1 MTTSDAT
8 QRKEFLSTLIRARHR
23 RPSFVGALWASRMA
37 LLQWVAVIAV
47 SAMCF
52 GLWWGPAR
60 ATNVLPV
67 GTGLLFG
74 LVLQVRRYVQTWP
87 WWVDVIDWGAVERET
102 SRPEDGAT
110 GTAP

>member
-8 QRKEFLSTLIRARHR
+8 QRKAFLSTLIHARHR
-23 RPSFVGALWASRMA
+23 RLSFVGALWASRMA
-37 LLQWVAVIAV
+37 LLQWVAVIVV
-47 SAMCF
+47 SATCF
-52 GLWWGPAR
+52 GLWWGPVH
-60 ATNVLPV
+60 ATNVLLV
-67 GTGLLFG
+67 GLGLLLG

-87 WWVDVIDWGAVERET
+87 WWVDVIDWDAVERET